1 MLKPQ
6 NPIAYAERMRAWAKT
21 KGGYLPTPD
30 GFDRSAVSTLASRG
44 DQWLRW
50 LEVHA
55 YSPATCAMRL
65 WALRAFLKWTH
76 ERHLTQ
82 PQAVTKSVL
91 ESYQHLLWQQTQAN
105 GRPLSVATQRGRLGT
120 VQLFFAWLC
129 RQNHLSANPSV
140 DLELPRK
147 PHRSLPKALSAEEM
161 AAVLAIPDVRDP
173 LGVRGRAILELFYAT
188 GIRRTELVQLDLAD
202 VQWSNG
208 LVWVRKGKGGKDRVV
223 PLGAHASHWLE
234 RYLLECRSRL
244 EVSAT
249 ERALFLTGYGER
261 FSPGFLG
268 NWVRRTLVAAG
279 LERPGSCHLFRHS
292 CATHMLEHGADIRF
306 IQQLLGHESLET
318 TQIYTEV
325 SIRQL
330 QEVHAR
336 CHPHGQLQTCSAQ
349 WCQRKTGFRSRQ
361 ESPSVQGWLELPFF

>member
-6 NPIAYAERMRAWAKT
+6 NPIAYAERMRVWAEK
-21 KGGYLPTPD
+21 KGGYPPTPD
-30 GFDRSAVSTLASRG
+30 GFDRNALSTLASRA

-50 LEVHA
+50 LDAHA
-55 YSPATCAMRL
+55 YSPATCAVRL
-65 WALRAFLKWTH
+65 WALRSFLKWTH
-76 ERHLTQ
+76 EKRLTR
-82 PQAVTKSVL
+82 PVDVTRDVL
-91 ESYQHLLWQQTQAN
+91 ESYQLSLWQQTRAN
-105 GRPLSVATQRGRLGT
+105 GQPLSVATQRGRLGT

-129 RQNHLSANPSV
+129 RQHHLDANPSI

-147 PHRSLPKALSAEEM
+147 PHHSLPKALSAEEM
-161 AAVLAIPDVRDP
+161 TAVLAIPDVRDP

-188 GIRRTELVQLDLAD
+188 GIRRAELVRLDLGD
-202 VQWSNG
+202 VQRASR
-208 LVWVRKGKGGKDRVV
+208 LIWVRQGKGGKDRVV
-223 PLGAHASHWLE
+223 PMGAHAVHWLE
-234 RYLLECRSRL
+234 RYLLECRPRL

-261 FSPGFLG
+261 FSSGYLG

-279 LERPGSCHLFRHS
+279 IERPGACHLLRHS
-292 CATHMLEHGADIRF
+292 CATHMLQHGADIRF

-325 SIRQL
+325 TIRQL

-336 CHPHGQLQTCSAQ
+336 CHPHGQMRT
-349 WCQRKTGFRSRQ
+349 
-361 ESPSVQGWLELPFF
+361 